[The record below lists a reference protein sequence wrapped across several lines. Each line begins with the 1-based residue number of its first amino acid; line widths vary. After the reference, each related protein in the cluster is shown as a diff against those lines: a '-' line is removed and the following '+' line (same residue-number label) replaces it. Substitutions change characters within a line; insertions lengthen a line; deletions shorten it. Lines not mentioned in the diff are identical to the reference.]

1 MRRRCPLEQT
11 HKREKFVELAE
22 KRVNRAIKD
31 IRLISNL
38 ANKNNY
44 MYTEQDVAKIISVL
58 EQELKSLKTRFSID
72 DIKQALTFKL

>member
-1 MRRRCPLEQT
+1 MEQT

-58 EQELKSLKTRFSID
+58 EQELKSLKTRFSMD
-72 DIKQALTFKL
+72 DIKQASTFKL